1 MTMPAETTK
10 RELIRFDQVSK
21 SYGTIQILQDISL
34 TVEAGQIVCLIGP
47 SGGGKSTLLRLINN
61 LTGIDSGR
69 LHVDGELVGY
79 KVKNGELYV
88 RDEKDVSRMRS
99 KIGTVFQHFNL
110 FANMTARENI
120 AYAPRIVH
128 GKSRTDADK
137 IATKLLERVGLGAH
151 ADKKPA
157 QLSGGQQQRVAIAR
171 AIAVDPKVYLFDE
184 PTSALDPELV
194 GEVLDVMR
202 VLAREGNTMIIATHE
217 ISFAREIADR
227 VIVLDGGHIIDD
239 GTPAEVINNPRNP
252 RTARFLARL
261 TDTDSRSIERKEND
275 TAPAGN

>member
-1 MTMPAETTK
+1 MTMAAETTK
-10 RELIRFDQVSK
+10 RELISFDHVSK
-21 SYGTIQILQDISL
+21 SYGPIQILQDISL
-34 TVEAGQIVCLIGP
+34 TVEEGQIVCLIGP

-239 GTPAEVINNPRNP
+239 GTPTEVINNPRNP